1 MSLEPV
7 RILVIEDDPIDFSLV
22 KKGFEG
28 VDATVELFHCPSAD
42 RVMEMLEARAC
53 KIVLLDLS
61 LGRDAGMDVLRSIRA
76 DRRFATLPVI
86 VLSSSGNHRD
96 IAEGYAAGAN
106 AYVEKPLTMELYR
119 RFARAF
125 SAFWVDV
132 AMLS

>member
-1 MSLEPV
+1 MSLEPM

-28 VDATVELFHCPSAD
+28 VDAPVELFHCPSAD
-42 RVMEMLEARAC
+42 RVLEMLEVRAC

-61 LGRDAGMDVLRSIRA
+61 LGRDTGMDVLRSIRA
-76 DRRFATLPVI
+76 DKRFAALPVI
-86 VLSSSGNHRD
+86 VLSSSSNHRD
-96 IAEGYAAGAN
+96 VAEGYAAGAN

-125 SAFWVDV
+125 AAFWIDV
-132 AMLS
+132 AVHP

>member
-28 VDATVELFHCPSAD
+28 VDAPIELFHCPSAD

-53 KIVLLDLS
+53 RIVLLDLS
-61 LGRDAGMDVLRSIRA
+61 LGRDTGMDVLRAIRA